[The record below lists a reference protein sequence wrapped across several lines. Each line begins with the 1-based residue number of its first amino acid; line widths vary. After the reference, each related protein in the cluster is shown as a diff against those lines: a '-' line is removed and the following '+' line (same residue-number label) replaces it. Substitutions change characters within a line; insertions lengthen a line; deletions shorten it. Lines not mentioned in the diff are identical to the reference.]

1 MTNIL
6 KRAFSCQYMLKDEDR
21 LGDIPSDREGYKRA
35 INMAWPS
42 IIESVLLAMVTLID
56 TLMVSS
62 LGEEAVA
69 AVGITSQPRLI
80 VLALIFSLNIGVT
93 AVVARRKGQ
102 MDQDGA
108 NRCLKQCLKICAGIS
123 ILLAVL
129 CTVFSDALLRFAGAG
144 EDYIRD
150 ASTYFRILMMGIFFN
165 AMSLTINAAQRGAG
179 NTKISM
185 RSNLTANLVNLVLNY
200 FLINGHWIFP
210 KWGVA
215 GAAVATSVGYV
226 VAFGMSLASICHRRD
241 NAFLSLFSDASWKWD
256 KATLASVYKVS
267 SSAVVEQFFMRVGFF
282 LYAKIVA
289 GLGTTDFATH
299 QVCMNIMSISFGFGD
314 GFNVA
319 SSSLVGQSLGA
330 KRPDMA
336 KLYASINQRMAMICS
351 TVLALV
357 LIVFR
362 YNILSLFSEDPLV
375 IKNGGVLLIM
385 IACVTHAQ
393 TSQVIIS
400 GSLRGAGDTK
410 FVAICSM
417 LSIALIRPALSWLMA
432 YPLGWGLFGAWI
444 AVLVDQYL
452 RLVLFFA
459 RFRSGEWTKIEL

>member
-1 MTNIL
+1 MTNVIS
-6 KRAFSCQYMLKDEDR
+6 RFFSCESMLKEKDR
-21 LGDIPSDREGYKRA
+21 LGDIPSNREAYGRA

-42 IIESVLLAMVTLID
+42 IIESVLLALVTLID
-56 TLMVSS
+56 TLMVSG

-93 AVVARRKGQ
+93 AVVARRRGQ
-102 MDQDGA
+102 QDKDGA
-108 NRCLKQCLKICAGIS
+108 NRCLKQCMKICALIS
-123 ILLAVL
+123 ITLAVL
-129 CTVFSDALLRFAGAG
+129 CTIFSDDLLRFAGAQ
-144 EDYIRD
+144 EDYIED

-215 GAAVATSVGYV
+215 GAAVATSTGYF
-226 VAFGMSLASICHRRD
+226 VAFCMSFYSICHRDESR
-241 NAFLSLFSDASWKWD
+241 FLSIFSKASWKWELTTL
-256 KATLASVYKVS
+256 KAVYKVS

-289 GLGTTDFATH
+289 NLGTTDFATH

-336 KLYASINQRMAMICS
+336 RLYASINQRMAVICS
-351 TVLALV
+351 SVLALI

-362 YNILSLFSEDPLV
+362 YNILGLFSDDPAV
-375 IKNGGVLLIM
+375 IHNGGILLIM

-400 GSLRGAGDTK
+400 GSLRGAGDTR

-417 LSIALIRPALSWLMA
+417 ISIAFIRPLSAWALT
-432 YPLGWGLFGAWI
+432 YPLGLGLIGAWI
-444 AVLVDQYL
+444 SVLVDQYL
-452 RLVLFFA
+452 RLLLFFM
-459 RFRSGEWTKIEL
+459 RFKGGEWTKIEL